1 VPRFEPSYAPAEGL
15 GSLVLFRLIEE
26 ASDFFAPDRQIFV
39 TRAPGRLDV
48 LGGFGAEFGGPGLQ
62 CTTGEAAGCAI
73 QRRTDQQLRLWS
85 PGGAGQRTQ
94 RLSTGLGDLGLPD
107 RPIDLQE
114 ARAFLCADPRDRWSG
129 YLLGGLLILAR
140 DRGLRAS
147 SGFDLLVHS
156 DVPEGRGLGA
166 STAVAVAVLQA
177 LAAAYELP
185 LGPRDL
191 QALAPQVEALV
202 QGADGRSTDAAAA
215 VFGLADH
222 LLVCRP
228 LDAEP
233 MVMPMPAELEFVA
246 LECGPR
252 SPTASLDAAGLRCGI
267 AHGLALLRSQR
278 GLAASAALTEFP
290 PASLDALPMTV
301 RGQLLQPLEE
311 QALLAEQRLA
321 GEREYAVREPTRTL
335 LASVARAE
343 RFASLWQQ
351 APAAEVLPEL
361 GELLFAEHAA
371 QAASGLGHPNTDLVI
386 AAARARQAAGAAL
399 YGARAMAS
407 GSGSA
412 VLLFGQRGQ
421 VWYEALRLKK
431 VLLQQTGHSGQVCRW
446 SSPGAASFPTV
457 LLRPAHG

>member
-26 ASDFFAPDRQIFV
+26 AADFFAPDREILV

-48 LGGFGAEFGGPGLQ
+48 LGGFAAEFGGPGLQ

-73 QRRTDQQLRLWS
+73 QRRADQQIRLWS
-85 PGGAGQRTQ
+85 PGGEGLRTQ
-94 RLSTGLGDLGLPD
+94 RLSTGLADLGLPD

-129 YLLGGLLILAR
+129 YLLGALLVLVWQ
-140 DRGLRAS
+140 RGLRVEQ
-147 SGFDLLVHS
+147 GLDLLVHS

-166 STAVAVAVLQA
+166 STAVVVAVLQA

-185 LGPRDL
+185 LSARDL

-202 QGADGRSTDAAAA
+202 QGAAGRPTDAAAA
-215 VFGLADH
+215 VFGRADH

-228 LDAEP
+228 GDREP
-233 MVMPMPAELEFVA
+233 VALPMPAELEFVA

-252 SPTASLDAAGLRCGI
+252 SASAALDAAGLRCGI
-267 AHGLALLRSQR
+267 AHGLSLLRQPN
-278 GLAASAALTEFP
+278 GHATAAPIAEFSPALID
-290 PASLDALPMTV
+290 SLPMTV
-301 RGQLLQPLEE
+301 TGQQLQQPGLD
-311 QALLAEQRLA
+311 ALLAEQRLA
-321 GEREYAVREPTRTL
+321 ADRHYAVREPTRSV

-351 APAAEVLPEL
+351 GPAAGALPEL

-371 QAASGLGHPNTDLVI
+371 QAACGLGHPHTDVVI

-399 YGARAMAS
+399 YGARAMAA

-457 LLRPAHG
+457 VLRPAHD